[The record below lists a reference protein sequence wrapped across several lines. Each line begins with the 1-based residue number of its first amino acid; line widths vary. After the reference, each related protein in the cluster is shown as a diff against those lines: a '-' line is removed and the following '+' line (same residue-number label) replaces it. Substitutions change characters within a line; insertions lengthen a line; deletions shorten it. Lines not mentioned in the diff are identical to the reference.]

1 MYQNTK
7 YNEHLNVSGKKIK
20 ELRIKNKLTLSAL
33 SIKLALIG
41 IDIPKQSLYKLET
54 GDRVIKDFELY
65 GFAHIFKVPME
76 NLLEDFISEIN
87 KQEIV

>member
-65 GFAHIFKVPME
+65 GFVD
-76 NLLEDFISEIN
+76 LRL
-87 KQEIV
+87 